1 MRIQFAPCGV
11 GLGHAGRCIPIA
23 REIQRRNAE
32 TDVFFSTYSEA
43 VSYVRQE
50 GFNTIEV
57 PAMEFKVKPDGAV
70 DFRRTAISPG
80 PFMAPLNFLGQVNKE
95 IEIMIAH
102 RPDVIVSDSRVSPI
116 IAARML
122 GIPTVCMLN
131 QFQVIIPRRN
141 RYLRLAKFA
150 DASTLAIIGRVWTS
164 AAKVIIPDFPPPYT
178 ISTGNLHIP
187 QTYQKK
193 IELIGPI
200 LPVRP
205 EVLPTK
211 QHLRKKLGL
220 KQKTPLIFVPLSG
233 PLKERAY
240 LTNLLQ
246 KIFADLSSD
255 FQIVIS
261 LGHPRS
267 HESPVRH
274 DNLNIFRWLPNRF
287 DYLKACDLVVSR
299 AGHGTISQSICYG
312 KPSVLIPTPNHTEQ
326 LNNASKCV
334 ALGMAVV
341 VHQDNLNKRTL
352 LAAID
357 EILTKTY
364 SERAKT
370 IQKEVAALDGL
381 SAAIEATFKVV
392 EGGKMCVPA

>member
-1 MRIQFAPCGV
+1 MQIQFAPCGV

-32 TDVFFSTYSEA
+32 IDVFFSTYGEA

-57 PAMEFKVKPDGAV
+57 PAMEFKVKPDGTV

-80 PFMAPLNFLGQVNKE
+80 PFKAPLNFLGQLSKE
-95 IEIMIAH
+95 IEIMRAH
-102 RPDVIVSDSRVSPI
+102 KPDVVVSDSRVSPI

-131 QFQVIIPRRN
+131 QFQVIIPRGN

-150 DASTLAIIGRVWTS
+150 DASTLAIIGKVWTS
-164 AAKVIIPDFPPPYT
+164 VAKVIIPDFPPPYT
-178 ISTGNLHIP
+178 ISTGNLRIP

-200 LPVRP
+200 LPVHP
-205 EVLPTK
+205 EALPTK
-211 QHLRKKLGL
+211 QHLREKLGL

-246 KIFADLSSD
+246 KILADLPGN
-255 FQIVIS
+255 FQIVMS

-267 HESPVRH
+267 HESPVKH
-274 DNLNIFRWLPNRF
+274 GNLTIFRWIPNRF

-299 AGHGTISQSICYG
+299 AGHGTVSQSMCYG
-312 KPSVLIPTPNHTEQ
+312 KPSVLIPTPDHTEQ
-326 LNNASKCV
+326 LNNASKCA

-341 VHQDNLNKRTL
+341 AHQNNLDKRTL
-352 LAAID
+352 LTAVD
-357 EILTKTY
+357 EILTKSY
-364 SERAKT
+364 LERAKT
-370 IQKEVAALDGL
+370 IQKKVAALDGL